1 MAKYDLTGAEKD
13 FEDGNLTEQQ
23 KIIVKKN
30 YLGSDNSNSKTRD
43 EIAKIIHV
51 LLFVFYVFL

>member
-30 YLGSDNSNSKTRD
+30 YFFLLLLAN
-43 EIAKIIHV
+43 V
-51 LLFVFYVFL
+51 LYVHLYMQDYQINI